1 MASNVSKRPDPR
13 RELGATVY
21 TKASNVTSPAECQ
34 RRFGS
39 AWKNMWVRGV
49 VTCLSIEE
57 STTSNRTTTF
67 INAEQEFG
75 NDEKNENV

>member
-57 STTSNRTTTF
+57 NTTSNRTTTF
-67 INAEQEFG
+67 VTSEYEFG
-75 NDEKNENV
+75 NNEKNKNV

>member
-34 RRFGS
+34 RRFSS

-49 VTCLSIEE
+49 VTCMSIEE
-57 STTSNRTTTF
+57 NSTSNRTTTF
-67 INAEQEFG
+67 INAEYEFG
-75 NDEKNENV
+75 NNEKNENV